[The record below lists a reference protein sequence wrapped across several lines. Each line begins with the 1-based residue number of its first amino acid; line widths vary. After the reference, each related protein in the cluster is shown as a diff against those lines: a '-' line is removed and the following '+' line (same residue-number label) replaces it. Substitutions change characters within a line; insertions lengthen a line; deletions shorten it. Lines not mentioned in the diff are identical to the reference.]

1 MLTDAGAPCLVQA
14 EKKKGIPLG
23 GSGAAVK
30 VGLTIRTLNGAAG
43 KARMA
48 SMFAKAPPA
57 KAKPAPKGQ
66 ARKVSPAPPRPLAG
80 DAEAAL
86 RMEAEHSDSDDEE

>member
-1 MLTDAGAPCLVQA
+1 
-14 EKKKGIPLG
+14 
-23 GSGAAVK
+23 
-30 VGLTIRTLNGAAG
+30 
-43 KARMA
+43 MA

-86 RMEAEHSDSDDEE
+86 RMEAEHSDSDDEEVRG